1 MLLANKIYEYN
12 EISKKQWIEILQ
24 DTKVI
29 NEEMKAVL
37 NIIYYTEHKK
47 LNAKAIAKVLGYTHY
62 AQLNKLVG
70 HCGKRIK
77 EIYDIPE
84 TEALINNNSWIV
96 VFDGDEVRVN
106 GEVYFNWILKDN
118 MIAAIEQI
126 KYFELPSIRI
136 LPMNSAEEFANQKIE
151 EVQDKFFWNILL
163 NRSGKYCFRKSS
175 MVAPPSTFVLFQY
188 NNSIIASATLNAIEK
203 FEIPIQG
210 EYLGAY
216 HFDMSS
222 IETFQPITSAEMKK
236 IIPRFKGFSQAK
248 QKIDS
253 SYIKET
259 KALINSKKSDFL
271 PEEIQTINLGELTEG
286 AKKQIIV
293 NAYERSNTARK
304 ICLEY
309 YGHRCCVCNFDFGHF
324 YGTEFEGKIHVHH
337 LKALCEINE
346 EYVIDPINDLRPVCP
361 NCHLALHS
369 KKGKIPYTIEEL
381 QQKIENAS
389 K

>member
-29 NEEMKAVL
+29 NEAMKAVL

-47 LNAKAIAKVLGYTHY
+47 LNAKAIAENLGYKHY

-70 HCGKRIK
+70 NCGKRIK

-84 TEALINNNSWIV
+84 TRALKNQNSWLV
-96 VFDGDEVRVN
+96 VFNGDEVRVK
-106 GEVYFNWILKDN
+106 GKVYFNWILKDN
-118 MIAAIEQI
+118 MIAAIEEI
-126 KYFELPSIRI
+126 RYFRLPPIRI
-136 LPMNSAEEFANQKIE
+136 LPMNSNEEFANQKIE
-151 EVQDKFFWNILL
+151 EVQDQFFRNILL
-163 NRSGKYCFRKSS
+163 NRSGKYYFKKSS
-175 MVAPPSTFVLFQY
+175 MAAPPSTFVLFQY
-188 NNSIIASATLNAIEK
+188 NNSIIASATLNEIEK
-203 FEIPIQG
+203 FEIPMQE

-216 HFDMSS
+216 HFDMRS

-236 IIPRFKGFSQAK
+236 IVPTFKGFSQAK

-253 SYIKET
+253 NYIEEIKT
-259 KALINSKKSDFL
+259 LINSKKTDFL
-271 PEEIQTINLGELTEG
+271 PEEIQTMNLGELTEG

-293 NAYERSNTARK
+293 NAYERNNTARK

-309 YGHRCCVCNFDFGHF
+309 YGYRCCVCNFDFGHF

-337 LKALCEINE
+337 LKALCEINK

-369 KKGKIPYTIEEL
+369 KKGSVPYTIEEL
-381 QQKIENAS
+381 RQKIENAS